1 MKRWQLG
8 SEPGWKNLEL
18 IEDSALVP
26 GAGEVLV
33 RLHAASLNYRDTLVA
48 TDSNRFTA
56 GRVPLSDGAGEVIQ
70 VGEGVA
76 DWQVGDRVAGTFFRD
91 WQSGRFHMKYHDAA
105 GRFG

>member
-26 GAGEVLV
+26 GAGEVWL

-70 VGEGVA
+70 VGEGS
-76 DWQVGDRVAGTFFRD
+76 R
-91 WQSGRFHMKYHDAA
+91 
-105 GRFG
+105 